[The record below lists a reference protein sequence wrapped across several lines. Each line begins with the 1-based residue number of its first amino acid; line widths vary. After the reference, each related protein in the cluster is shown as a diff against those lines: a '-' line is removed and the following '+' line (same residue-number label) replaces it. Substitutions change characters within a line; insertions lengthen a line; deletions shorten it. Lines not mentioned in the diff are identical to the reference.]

1 MPPARPASDAPKGRN
16 ITAQGKAP
24 GHRPTTNP
32 SPEGAW
38 PLVAIHDIARHHSGN
53 SKLIKG
59 KLFDSPGPGRFA
71 GFSASGQDVWLDS
84 FDREGD
90 AIIVSAVGARCGKC
104 FIAQSKWSAIANTH
118 VVWPDEEKVDLKYLW
133 YLLNNED
140 FWVRSGSA
148 QPFVA
153 TRKTFEKEIP
163 LPPLPEQRRIV
174 ARIEEL
180 FSRLDAGVA
189 ALRQARAQLQRYRQ
203 SVLTAAVTGQL
214 TQAWR
219 EQHSDTEPADE
230 LLKRIL
236 KQRREQWNGRGK
248 YKEPFAPTTDHD
260 LPENWV
266 SATSDQLLHFVT
278 SGSRGWAEY
287 YSEEGAIFLRIGN
300 LEHEDI
306 ALDLGDIQR
315 VMPPEGAEGSRT
327 RVQTND
333 ILISITADVGMVALV
348 DTNIGEAYINQ
359 HVALAR
365 PSDEVNPRFFA
376 WLLASKPTK
385 AQWKLLQRGAT
396 KVGLGLDDIRA
407 VQLGLPPLAEQH
419 QIVAEVEART
429 TAIDHLEAE
438 LDRQITRSNR
448 LRQSTLA
455 AAFSGFI

>member
-1 MPPARPASDAPKGRN
+1 MSDLPKGWSEASLGDCVEVLDRKRIPLN
-16 ITAQGKAP
+16 REERDARIDGKDQADLVPYFGATGKVGYIDDFIFDEEILLLGEDGAP
-24 GHRPTTNP
+24 FHDRTKEKAYIVRGKSWVNNH
-32 SPEGAW
+32 AHV
-38 PLVAIHDIARHHSGN
+38 LVAHEGVSTNLFLKHYLDHFDYHGYVTGTTRL
-53 SKLIKG
+53 KLN
-59 KLFDSPGPGRFA
+59 
-71 GFSASGQDVWLDS
+71 Q
-84 FDREGD
+84 
-90 AIIVSAVGARCGKC
+90 GALRT
-104 FIAQSKWSAIANTH
+104 IP
-118 VVWPDEEKVDLKYLW
+118 V
-133 YLLNNED
+133 
-140 FWVRSGSA
+140 
-148 QPFVA
+148 
-153 TRKTFEKEIP
+153 P

-189 ALRQARAQLQRYRQ
+189 ALRHAKAQLQRYRQ
-203 SVLTAAVTGQL
+203 SVLAAAVTGQL

-219 EQHSDTEPADE
+219 EQHPETEPAEE
-230 LLKRIL
+230 LLERIL
-236 KQRREQWNGRGK
+236 EQRREQWDGRGK
-248 YKEPFAPTTDHD
+248 YKEPYAPTTDHD
-260 LPENWV
+260 LPGNWV
-266 SATSDQLLHFVT
+266 SATSDQLIHFVT

-306 ALDLGDIQR
+306 ALDLDDIQR

-348 DTNIGEAYINQ
+348 DTDIGEAYINQ

-365 PSDEVNPRFFA
+365 PSDEVNPRFLA

-438 LDRQITRSNR
+438 LARQITRSNR
-448 LRQSTLA
+448 LRQSTLSS
-455 AAFSGFI
+455 AFSGNL

>member
-1 MPPARPASDAPKGRN
+1 VKLED
-16 ITAQGKAP
+16 
-24 GHRPTTNP
+24 
-32 SPEGAW
+32 
-38 PLVAIHDIARHHSGN
+38 VADIRSGN
-53 SKLIKG
+53 GFPIKYQG
-59 KLFDSPGPGRFA
+59 RTEGEFPFFKVGDISRNWQKGMITLTNGEHCLTQAEVKAIRAKTLPAGSVVFAKIGAAVALNRRAILGVESLVDNNVMALVPAATTTSRFLFYFMC
-71 GFSASGQDVWLDS
+71 Q
-84 FDREGD
+84 
-90 AIIVSAVGARCGKC
+90 
-104 FIAQSKWSAIANTH
+104 
-118 VVWPDEEKVDLKYLW
+118 VDLGASTRGGAVPSLRRG
-133 YLLNNED
+133 D
-140 FWVRSGSA
+140 
-148 QPFVA
+148 VA
-153 TRKTFEKEIP
+153 DLEIP

-189 ALRQARAQLQRYRQ
+189 ALRQAKAQLQRYRQ
-203 SVLTAAVTGQL
+203 SVLAAAVTGQL

-219 EQHSDTEPADE
+219 EQHPDTEPAE
-230 LLKRIL
+230 KLLERIL
-236 KQRREQWNGRGK
+236 NQRREQWNGRGK
-248 YKEPFAPTTDHD
+248 YKEPVAPTTDHD

-266 SATSDQLLHFVT
+266 SATSDQLLQFVT

-306 ALDLGDIQR
+306 ALDLDDIQR

-348 DTNIGEAYINQ
+348 DTDIGEAYINQ

-365 PSDEVNPRFFA
+365 PSDEVNPRFLA
-376 WLLASKPTK
+376 WLFASKPTK
-385 AQWKLLQRGAT
+385 VQWKLLQRGAT

-407 VQLGLPPLAEQH
+407 VQLGLPPLAEQY

-438 LDRQITRSNR
+438 LDRKITRSNR

-455 AAFSGFI
+455 AAFAGNLL